1 MSALSVFRFLIRL
14 YRYVRS
20 TEAIPILI
28 IISKELVQLID
39 TYSNTKTDVFNN
51 KQLNYFI

>member
-1 MSALSVFRFLIRL
+1 MSALSVFRVLIRL

-28 IISKELVQLID
+28 RYSKELIQLID
-39 TYSNTKTDVFNN
+39 TYTNTKTDVFNN